1 MKALIVAESETVLSA
16 SSQFLGEKGCDV
28 IKYRWLMKALDNLEE
43 IDPQIIIISA
53 MDYPRH
59 WKTFVQFIN
68 STYSSKIPHI
78 FLFSSDVMG
87 ENEIRKATWL
97 GVRGIVKSFISSEDL
112 EILTSVFPEPEHTL
126 RLTKPDYKKTPASFQ
141 AKEKEII
148 IETITNSAETEQS
161 KPNTPAQI
169 EKKPIKSDPVIEQ
182 KKQSV
187 PAAVSEKNLKIM
199 FSNPHN
205 SILITGKVLLIKG
218 NILLYICDNA
228 NALLGLKPGETIPN
242 CMIKK
247 ETTILK
253 KKLKI
258 LSINNVE
265 LKMEI
270 QEWL

>member
-1 MKALIVAESETVLSA
+1 MKALIVAESESILSA
-16 SSQFLGEKGCDV
+16 SSQFLNEKGCDV

-68 STYSSKIPHI
+68 STYSAKIPHI
-78 FLFSSDVMG
+78 FLFSSDLMG

-97 GVRGIVKSFISSEDL
+97 GVKGILKGFISQEDI
-112 EILTSVFPEPEHTL
+112 EILASVFPEPKHTL
-126 RLTKPDYKKTPASFQ
+126 RLTKPGLKNIASIQ
-141 AKEKEII
+141 VKEKEIVSDPTS
-148 IETITNSAETEQS
+148 ELHKTEKMQ
-161 KPNTPAQI
+161 TPPVSQI
-169 EKKPIKSDPVIEQ
+169 EKPPVKKPTEVQQTREA
-182 KKQSV
+182 V
-187 PAAVSEKNLKIM
+187 PAGISEKNLKIM

-205 SILITGKVLLIKG
+205 NMLITGKVLLIKG
-218 NILLYICDNA
+218 SILLYICDNSD
-228 NALLGLKPGETIPN
+228 ALLKLKPGDNIPN

-247 ETTILK
+247 DSKIVK
-253 KKLKI
+253 KTLKI
-258 LSINNVE
+258 LSINDVE